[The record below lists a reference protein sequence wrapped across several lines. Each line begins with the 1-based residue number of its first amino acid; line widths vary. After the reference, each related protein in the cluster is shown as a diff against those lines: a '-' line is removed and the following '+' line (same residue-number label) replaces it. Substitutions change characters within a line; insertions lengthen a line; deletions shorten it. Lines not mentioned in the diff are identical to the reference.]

1 MSRSLLSQKSI
12 IQLYIQPQLAT
23 SVSLRQWE
31 SLILVMRSE
40 QLLARFGYR
49 FREVGV
55 LATLEKCVQRHFENA
70 ITLAEHQHTQIR
82 YEAKKLSSYL
92 KGKTKKLVFLK
103 GGAYVLSN
111 CSASIGRT
119 CGDVDVIVEKSDIT
133 AVEKALILAG
143 WCHKD
148 INDYDDQYYRKWAH
162 EIPPLT
168 HGVRGTVLDLHH
180 NLVPIISGRM
190 VDTEILFRY
199 TKTHSHGIETL
210 TEPAMFVHSSIHLFF
225 NEDFKY
231 AYRDIFDLYL
241 MSKGKSSAFWI
252 EVINI
257 SKALNFKSEVDKAIR
272 YLSLCFELKLPPET
286 ISLFDKKLFVFELSF
301 KDKVFISGLSPK
313 HYLSTDFFGTISAW
327 LLMLRGHFL
336 KMPLPILFYHLT
348 VKSVRAI
355 LESVLGKHIFTKVEN
370 SKSIQNNLTSKR
382 D

>member
-12 IQLYIQPQLAT
+12 IQLYTDPQLAT

-31 SLILVMRSE
+31 SLILIMRSE

-49 FREVGV
+49 FREAGV
-55 LATLEKCVQRHFENA
+55 LAALEKCVQRHFENA

-82 YEAKKLSSYL
+82 YEAEKLSSYL

-133 AVEKALILAG
+133 AVEQALILAG

-190 VDTEILFRY
+190 VDTEVLFRY

-231 AYRDIFDLYL
+231 AFRDFFDLYL
-241 MSKGKSSAFWI
+241 LSKGKSSEFWI

-257 SKALNFKSEVDKAIR
+257 SKALNFKSEIEKSIR
-272 YLSLCFELKLPPET
+272 YLALCFELKLPSE
-286 ISLFDKKLFVFELSF
+286 IICLLDKKLFDLEHSF

-313 HYLSTDFFGTISAW
+313 HYLSTDFFGITSAW
-327 LLMLRGHFL
+327 LLMLRGHYL

-348 VKSVRAI
+348 VKSARAI

-370 SKSIQNNLTSKR
+370 SKSI
-382 D
+382 

>member
-12 IQLYIQPQLAT
+12 IQLYKEPQLAT

-199 TKTHSHGIETL
+199 TKKHSHGIETL

-231 AYRDIFDLYL
+231 AYRDFFDLYL

-370 SKSIQNNLTSKR
+370 SKNI
-382 D
+382 